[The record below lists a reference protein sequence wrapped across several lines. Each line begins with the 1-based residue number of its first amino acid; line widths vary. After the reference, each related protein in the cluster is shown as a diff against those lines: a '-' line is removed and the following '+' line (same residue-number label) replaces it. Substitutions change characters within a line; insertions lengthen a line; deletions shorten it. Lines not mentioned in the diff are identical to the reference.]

1 MLVYSWQ
8 VFGGGM
14 GTGTLNRNMKFT
26 VVYLHAVAGT
36 QGSVTLSGHWEWQS
50 EKEFV
55 ERQI

>member
-1 MLVYSWQ
+1 
-8 VFGGGM
+8 M

-26 VVYLHAVAGT
+26 VGYLHAVAGT